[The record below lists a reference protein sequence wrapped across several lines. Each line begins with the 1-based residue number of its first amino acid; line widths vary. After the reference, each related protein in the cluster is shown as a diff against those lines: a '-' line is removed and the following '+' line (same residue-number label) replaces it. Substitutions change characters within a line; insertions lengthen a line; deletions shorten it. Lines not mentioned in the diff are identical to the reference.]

1 MASMTFPQ
9 IIGLAGVASDENP
22 VARRW
27 GRYFEAPMILIAFWL
42 LGLWYV
48 ETRHTIE
55 LDVRF
60 SQDLAIWLF
69 FVLETVVLTTLVR
82 HKWRHLLSNWVN
94 LLVIG
99 VGVGIL
105 WGDSPIAGALRSMR
119 LLLVIGLLLEA
130 SGSFR
135 RVLARH
141 HLGSTLSV
149 CLVIVVIAG
158 IMMAGIDPGIGNIT
172 DGIWWA
178 WVTVTTVGY
187 GDVVPITTEGKIFGA
202 LLIAMGIGL
211 FSMITASFTVYFV
224 SQDEEADNLELALHA
239 AEMNSRMDRIEAKLD
254 QLLHEQQGMD
264 ITPAESNPA
273 PSKTE

>member
-1 MASMTFPQ
+1 MATLSFPQ
-9 IIGLAGVASDENP
+9 LIGLAGVASDESP
-22 VARRW
+22 AARRW
-27 GRYFEAPMILIAFWL
+27 AQYFEAPMILIAFWL

-48 ETRHTIE
+48 ETRYAIE
-55 LDVRF
+55 ADVRF

-69 FVLETVVLTTLVR
+69 FVLETVVLTCLVHR
-82 HKWRHLLSNWVN
+82 KWQYLLSNWAN
-94 LLVIG
+94 LLVIL

-105 WGDSPIAGALRSMR
+105 WGESPIAGALRSLR

-130 SGSFR
+130 SGGFR

-141 HLGSTLSV
+141 HLGSTLAVSM
-149 CLVIVVIAG
+149 VITVIAG
-158 IMMAGIDPGIGNIT
+158 IMIAGIDPGIHSIT

-187 GDVVPITTEGKIFGA
+187 GDVVPTSTEGKIFGA

-224 SQDEEADNLELALHA
+224 EQDEQKENLELSLLS
-239 AEMNSRMDRIEAKLD
+239 AEFKERMDRMEAKLD
-254 QLLHEQQGMD
+254 TLVRDQHAKD
-264 ITPAESNPA
+264 ITPPEAGHE
-273 PSKTE
+273 PSKTD

>member
-1 MASMTFPQ
+1 
-9 IIGLAGVASDENP
+9 GVASDETP

-27 GRYFEAPMILIAFWL
+27 AQYFEAPMILIAFWL

-48 ETRHTIE
+48 ETRYAIE
-55 LDVRF
+55 PQVRF

-69 FVLETVVLTTLVR
+69 FVLESVVLTSLVQ
-82 HKWRHLLSNWVN
+82 HKIRYLLSNWVN
-94 LLVIG
+94 LLIIAA
-99 VGVGIL
+99 GVGIL
-105 WGDSPIAGALRSMR
+105 WGDSPIAGTLRSLR

-130 SGSFR
+130 SGGFR

-141 HLGSTLSV
+141 HLGSTLAVSM
-149 CLVIVVIAG
+149 VITVIAG
-158 IMMAGIDPGIGNIT
+158 IMIAGIDPGIRNIT

-187 GDVVPITTEGKIFGA
+187 GDVVPTSTEGKIFGA

-224 SQDEEADNLELALHA
+224 EQDEQKENLELSLLS
-239 AEMNSRMDRIEAKLD
+239 AEFKARMDRMEAKLD
-254 QLLHEQQGMD
+254 TLIREQHAKGITAPEADHE
-264 ITPAESNPA
+264 
-273 PSKTE
+273 PSKTD

>member
-1 MASMTFPQ
+1 
-9 IIGLAGVASDENP
+9 
-22 VARRW
+22 
-27 GRYFEAPMILIAFWL
+27 MILIAFWL

-48 ETRHTIE
+48 ETRHTVE
-55 LDVRF
+55 PAVRF

-69 FVLETVVLTTLVR
+69 FVLETVVLTALVH
-82 HKWRHLLSNWVN
+82 HKWRYLFSNWVN
-94 LLVIG
+94 LLVIA

-141 HLGSTLSV
+141 HLGSTLAV

-158 IMMAGIDPGIGNIT
+158 IMMAGIDPGITNIT

-224 SQDEEADNLELALHA
+224 AQDEEEDNLELTLHA
-239 AEMNSRMDRIEAKLD
+239 AEMNARMDRIEEKLD
-254 QLLHEQQGMD
+254 QLLQDKHTTE
-264 ITPAESNPA
+264 ITPAGSSPA